1 MMRAL
6 RIVAILMAIAAVVD
20 PVFAGRRRAPLA
32 VDVYLPRSGDPNLD
46 AASRVRDEFL
56 AALGNGVRVNGSEPA
71 LAVIAIGNAVLDRVP
86 RVPVFWLRSAAE
98 TGVTAV
104 AASPVSALWGQQPR
118 VSASFRAQ
126 GVRDRTS
133 TFRLAGPAGAALGS
147 VQHRWTKDD
156 ETFEASFSYAP
167 ATPGFTLLRVTAET
181 PGITPVPVDVPVK
194 TTDRRLRVLVFE
206 PRPSW
211 ASGFARQSIESDPL
225 FDVRA
230 LARTSRGVTAHTA
243 GAPASLAAFVLDDA
257 DAILVGGLDALT
269 EQDLAVL
276 RRFAEE
282 RGGSVV
288 LIPDTRLPDNVR
300 VAFDL
305 PVLSESL
312 VERPTEVRQGDTRV
326 LATELLRVPGREA
339 ASPRD
344 ALFATPRGRGAVL
357 VSLALDAWRH
367 RGEPGGFTTFWRA
380 VAAESAIAA
389 PAPASVALE
398 PAVARPGDEVG
409 ITVQVRVPAEDASGS
424 VRVPSARGALVDAK
438 GEMQSLRLWPGTRAG
453 EYVGRLVASAP
464 GRYDIRVD
472 LEGLSRQDA
481 ILLVNA
487 DAARPAR
494 NRDAQL
500 AFLAE
505 ATGGAVL
512 AADTAE
518 IPRLLDT
525 LRALPSGEESR
536 QVRPTRSAWWM
547 LGFAVLLSGEW
558 AMRRRQGL
566 P

>member
-1 MMRAL
+1 MMRVL
-6 RIVAILMAIAAVVD
+6 RIAAILTAIAAVID
-20 PVFAGRRRAPLA
+20 PVFAGRRQAPLTL
-32 VDVYLPRSGDPNLD
+32 DVRLPQSGDTNFG
-46 AASRVRDEFL
+46 AASRLRDAFL
-56 AALGNGVRVNGSEPA
+56 GALGNGVRVNGSEPA
-71 LAVIAIGNAVLDRVP
+71 PAVIAIGNAALDSVP
-86 RVPVFWLRSAAE
+86 RVPVFWLRAPAD

-104 AASPVSALWGQQPR
+104 AAPPVSALWGQQPR

-126 GVRDRTS
+126 GVRDRIT
-133 TFRLAGPAGAALGS
+133 TFKLTGPAGAVLGS
-147 VQHRWTKDD
+147 VQHRWTIDD
-156 ETFEASFSYAP
+156 EAFESSFPYAP
-167 ATPGFTLLRVTAET
+167 AAPGLALLRITAET
-181 PGITPVPVDVPVK
+181 DGMARVPVDVPVR
-194 TTDRRLRVLVFE
+194 TTDRRVRVLVFE

-211 ASGFARQSIESDPL
+211 ASGFARQAIESDSL

-230 LARTSRGVTAHTA
+230 LARTSRGVTAQTP
-243 GAPASLAAFVLDDA
+243 GAPASLAALALDDT
-257 DAILVGGLDALT
+257 DAILVGGLDALS

-288 LIPDTRLPDNVR
+288 LIPDARVPENVR
-300 VAFDL
+300 AAFDL
-305 PVLSESL
+305 PGLTESL
-312 VERPTEVRQGDTRV
+312 VERPAELRQGDTRV

-339 ASPRD
+339 ASVRD
-344 ALFATPRGRGAVL
+344 ALFATPRGRGSVL
-357 VSLALDAWRH
+357 VALGIDAWRQ
-367 RGEPGGFTTFWRA
+367 RGEPEGFTKFWRA
-380 VAAESAIAA
+380 VAAESAMAA
-389 PAPASVALE
+389 PAAATVALE

-409 ITVQVRVPAEDASGS
+409 ITVHVRVPAEDTNGS
-424 VRVPSARGALVDAK
+424 VRVPSARGALVGSN
-438 GEMQSLRLWPGTRAG
+438 GEMQPFRLWPGTTAG

-472 LEGLSRQDA
+472 LEGLPRQDA
-481 ILLVNA
+481 VLVVNV

-512 AADTAE
+512 GADE
-518 IPRLLDT
+518 IPRLLDI
-525 LRALPSGEESR
+525 LRALPSAEESR

-547 LGFAVLLSGEW
+547 LGFVALLNVEW